1 VYMCVKACRGHK
13 LDSGMKPVGGSTE
26 SPPPPRVQLI
36 PAEADFLYAYSTV
49 QGLSLCRNNNSSSC
63 SSSSKIHSV
72 HSLTRDGFEDSMF

>member
-1 VYMCVKACRGHK
+1 MCVKACRGTE
-13 LDSGMKPVGGSTE
+13 LDSGMEAEDGSTE
-26 SPPPPRVQLI
+26 SPPPVQRI